1 MIRTCLAA
9 ITAAAVVLALAAA
22 PADARTKKKKVKRAP
37 AQVSLDGRVTGQPR
51 TCGFDYFIYDSRGV
65 PVGPYCH

>member
-22 PADARTKKKKVKRAP
+22 PADARTKKKVKRAP